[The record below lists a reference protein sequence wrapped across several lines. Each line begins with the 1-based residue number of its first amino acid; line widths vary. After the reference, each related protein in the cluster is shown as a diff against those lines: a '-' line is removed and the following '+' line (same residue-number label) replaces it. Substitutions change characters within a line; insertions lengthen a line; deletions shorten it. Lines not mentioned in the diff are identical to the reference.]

1 MKSLFVLAL
10 ALVACQ
16 ALDLETEWEAFKVK
30 HGKTYLSVTHHDE
43 RKSVFADNLAR
54 IESHNAE
61 HAAGKKSFWLGV
73 NQFADLTN
81 KEFVE
86 QYTGYMHLEGMD
98 VADLSEVKPAATIDW
113 RDQNAVTP
121 VKDQGQCGSCWSF
134 SATGTIEGAHAI
146 ATGNLVSVSEQ
157 QLMDCDTN
165 NNACNGG
172 NPYLALM
179 YVLLNGGIDTEA
191 SYPYETKKSYCRA
204 SSGTKGATITGAHRV
219 RSGSE
224 SDLEAAVSTVP
235 TSVAI
240 DASHYS
246 FQLYSGGVYDEPAC
260 SSSALDHGVLAVGY
274 SYDYWIVKNSW
285 GAGWGES
292 GYIKM
297 SKDKQ
302 NQCGIATMACY
313 AKA

>member
-1 MKSLFVLAL
+1 MGQFYPVRHNNRTMKSLFVLAL

-30 HGKTYLSVTHHDE
+30 HGKTYLSATHHDE
-43 RKSVFADNLAR
+43 RKSIFADNLAR

-134 SATGTIEGAHAI
+134 SATGTIEGAHA
-146 ATGNLVSVSEQ
+146 
-157 QLMDCDTN
+157 
-165 NNACNGG
+165 
-172 NPYLALM
+172 
-179 YVLLNGGIDTEA
+179 
-191 SYPYETKKSYCRA
+191 
-204 SSGTKGATITGAHRV
+204 H
-219 RSGSE
+219 
-224 SDLEAAVSTVP
+224 
-235 TSVAI
+235 AI

-246 FQLYSGGVYDEPAC
+246 FQLCPRPRRVGCRLQLRLLDRQELLGRRMGRVRLHQDVKGQAEPVRHRHHGLLRQGLNYSVFVVLCNTIYLPCFHSLEKKNTC
-260 SSSALDHGVLAVGY
+260 SLL
-274 SYDYWIVKNSW
+274 
-285 GAGWGES
+285 
-292 GYIKM
+292 
-297 SKDKQ
+297 
-302 NQCGIATMACY
+302 
-313 AKA
+313 

>member
-1 MKSLFVLAL
+1 MWIAESVDVPLVCSKCKTPLFFSPPL
-10 ALVACQ
+10 
-16 ALDLETEWEAFKVK
+16 
-30 HGKTYLSVTHHDE
+30 
-43 RKSVFADNLAR
+43 
-54 IESHNAE
+54 
-61 HAAGKKSFWLGV
+61 
-73 NQFADLTN
+73 
-81 KEFVE
+81 
-86 QYTGYMHLEGMD
+86 
-98 VADLSEVKPAATIDW
+98 
-113 RDQNAVTP
+113 QNAVTP

-246 FQLYSGGVYDEPAC
+246 FQVNFPFQWDNPGTEREIPLFHSC
-260 SSSALDHGVLAVGY
+260 LLLLA
-274 SYDYWIVKNSW
+274 
-285 GAGWGES
+285 
-292 GYIKM
+292 
-297 SKDKQ
+297 
-302 NQCGIATMACY
+302 
-313 AKA
+313 

>member
-1 MKSLFVLAL
+1 M
-10 ALVACQ
+10 
-16 ALDLETEWEAFKVK
+16 
-30 HGKTYLSVTHHDE
+30 
-43 RKSVFADNLAR
+43 
-54 IESHNAE
+54 
-61 HAAGKKSFWLGV
+61 
-73 NQFADLTN
+73 
-81 KEFVE
+81 
-86 QYTGYMHLEGMD
+86 
-98 VADLSEVKPAATIDW
+98 
-113 RDQNAVTP
+113 
-121 VKDQGQCGSCWSF
+121 KDQGQCGSCWSF

-246 FQLYSGGVYDEPAC
+246 FQ
-260 SSSALDHGVLAVGY
+260 
-274 SYDYWIVKNSW
+274 VKINSLFHKR
-285 GAGWGES
+285 A
-292 GYIKM
+292 YIK
-297 SKDKQ
+297 
-302 NQCGIATMACY
+302 Y
-313 AKA
+313 ALSFLAFFDPPPPLHALARIWLTPPAKHSAFR

>member
-1 MKSLFVLAL
+1 
-10 ALVACQ
+10 
-16 ALDLETEWEAFKVK
+16 
-30 HGKTYLSVTHHDE
+30 
-43 RKSVFADNLAR
+43 
-54 IESHNAE
+54 
-61 HAAGKKSFWLGV
+61 
-73 NQFADLTN
+73 
-81 KEFVE
+81 
-86 QYTGYMHLEGMD
+86 MHLEGMD

-260 SSSALDHGVLAVGY
+260 SSYRLDHAVLTIGY
-274 SYDYWIVKNSW
+274 GTMSGEDYWLVKNSW
-285 GAGWGES
+285 GTSWGDN
-292 GYIKM
+292 GYINM
-297 SKDKQ
+297 SR
-302 NQCGIATMACY
+302 NRNNNC
-313 AKA
+313 

>member
-1 MKSLFVLAL
+1 M
-10 ALVACQ
+10 
-16 ALDLETEWEAFKVK
+16 
-30 HGKTYLSVTHHDE
+30 G
-43 RKSVFADNLAR
+43 
-54 IESHNAE
+54 
-61 HAAGKKSFWLGV
+61 
-73 NQFADLTN
+73 DLTN
-81 KEFVE
+81 EEFVE

-98 VADLSEVKPAATIDW
+98 VADLSEVQPAATIDW

-191 SYPYETKKSYCRA
+191 SNPYETKKSYCRA

-224 SDLEAAVSTVP
+224 SDLEA
-235 TSVAI
+235 
-240 DASHYS
+240 
-246 FQLYSGGVYDEPAC
+246 
-260 SSSALDHGVLAVGY
+260 AVGY